1 MEIVWAPEFGIKAA
15 DDAFTFKNGVKEI
28 VQKHSDCKEIATF
41 MSKPWTDRSGC
52 GYHLG
57 QSLWDA
63 AGTKNLMQTDTGDM
77 SELAK
82 HWIAGQLK
90 HAPALAALAAPTVNC
105 GRR

>member
-63 AGTKNLMQTDTGDM
+63 DGTTNLMQTDTGDM